1 MKKIIFTMAILSVLF
16 SACSLEGRKNGETTT
31 VSTAVSVDST
41 TVETVETDSTV
52 VDSVQN

>member
-16 SACSLEGRKNGETTT
+16 SACSLDGRKNGETTT
-31 VSTAVSVDST
+31 DSTAVSMDSISI
-41 TVETVETDSTV
+41 ETVETDSTL